1 MKSNALAS
9 LLTGA
14 VIVCAL
20 TVAWLSIRYFFAIR
34 DLQQLQYQYV
44 LMNNTRTAAQN
55 LAGEAIEYSRRN
67 PSIDPIL
74 IQYEI
79 KTKPTNA
86 PSATPSAATAKPAVR
101 SK

>member
-20 TVAWLSIRYFFAIR
+20 TVAWLSIRYFFAVR
-34 DLQQLQYQYV
+34 DLQGLQYRYV

-55 LAGEAIEYSRRN
+55 LAGEAVEYSKRN

-79 KTKPTNA
+79 KARPTNA
-86 PSATPSAATAKPAVR
+86 PAANPATNRPGTRP
-101 SK
+101 